1 MAQAVARSG
10 ASRAVISEMLFSVRP
25 GMGSPLAR
33 ISAWRCRASWMVGLL
48 SSGNTMFIRVL

>member
-1 MAQAVARSG
+1 MQAVARSG
-10 ASRAVISEMLFSVRP
+10 ASRAVISERVSVSP

-33 ISAWRCRASWMVGLL
+33 ISAWRRKASWMVGLL